1 MPGWQSGSRAST
13 ESTSG
18 RMAEHVAIRFRNWV
32 AVNRDHAMKLA
43 KSPEAIEQLSTELR
57 LLLLAYGRM
66 NTTGHATFEALRGK
80 PEQAELRQLLGHVDT
95 ETGERHLAAESTIYK
110 AKRKLADAGLL
121 VESSGGLVC
130 VWVAY
135 DHAQK
140 GNGGA
145 GICPFH
151 RYRRTETP

>member
-1 MPGWQSGSRAST
+1 
-13 ESTSG
+13 
-18 RMAEHVAIRFRNWV
+18 
-32 AVNRDHAMKLA
+32 MKLA
-43 KSPEAIEQLSTELR
+43 KSPEAIEHLSTELR

-66 NTTGHATFEALRGK
+66 NTTGHATFEAPRGK
-80 PEQAELRQLLGHVDT
+80 PEQSELRQLLGHVDA

-151 RYRRTETP
+151 RYRRADTP